1 MPYTGVKERTTKRF
15 GEVYSFLNYLTNIEP
30 SNPLENVP
38 IEVKIMKGLFYVH
51 LYGAFEKSINDIIET
66 SIILISSKN
75 VKNNHYEKPLL
86 SIVLSNEIKSLRD
99 VNHKKVINNSIDIF
113 IKTGSSDVIKLNE
126 TYFSSSLQNVWV
138 YTLEESLSAL
148 GIELTNLETSE
159 KVTVNELVDKR
170 NAVAHG
176 RDSAAEVGEKFRADI
191 LRKKMDTITTVTQKI
206 IDLTELNFINHKYI
220 KPTYKRLYS

>member
-15 GEVYSFLNYLTNIEP
+15 AEVYSFLNYITSLEP
-30 SNPLENVP
+30 SNPLENVSL
-38 IEVKIMKGLFYVH
+38 EVNIMKGLFYVH

-66 SIILISSKN
+66 SITLISTKN

-99 VNHKKVINNSIDIF
+99 ISHKKVVNSCIDLF
-113 IKTGSSDVIKLNE
+113 IKSGSNDVIKLNE
-126 TYFSSSLQNVWV
+126 AYFSSSLQNVWV
-138 YTLEESLSAL
+138 HVLEESLRTL
-148 GIELTNLETSE
+148 GIELINLEIFE
-159 KVTVNELVDKR
+159 KVTVNELVEKR

-176 RDSAAEVGEKFRADI
+176 RDSASEVGEKFRANI

-206 IDLTELNFINHKYI
+206 TDLTELNFINTKYI
-220 KPTYKRLYS
+220 KSTFKRFY